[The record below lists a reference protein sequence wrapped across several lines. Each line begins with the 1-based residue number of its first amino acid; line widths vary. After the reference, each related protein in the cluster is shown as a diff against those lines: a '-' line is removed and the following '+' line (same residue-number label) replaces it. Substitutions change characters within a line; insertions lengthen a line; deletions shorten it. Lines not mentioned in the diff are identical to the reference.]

1 MGRFDGKVVWMT
13 GAGSGIGRAGAL
25 MFAEGGATVALLG
38 RRKDKLEETAA
49 EIAAA
54 RRPGRR
60 WPQVDVGDRA
70 EVDRVA
76 RRLLAE
82 LGRVDILVNN
92 AGLNVLGN
100 ARRMEN
106 LTPEDWDH
114 VIRVN
119 LTGQYNMFHAV
130 FEPMRAQKEGLI
142 INVIST
148 AAKNPSGVAGMA
160 YQSAKFGMMG
170 FGVSLNKEAWK
181 FGIRTCNI
189 FPDETN
195 TEIMLKRP
203 VRYSEEELARIL
215 QPEDL
220 AQAMSFV
227 ASLHPRASVHDLT
240 ALPDLPQG
248 LQPGRDRP
256 AVLAG
261 APAVLRIGID
271 VGGTF
276 TDVVGLRDGRE
287 LFIAK
292 VPTTPGRLANGIL
305 RGVERLLRLSGL
317 AAADVVRFTHSTTV
331 ATNAIL
337 EQRGARV
344 ALLATEGFSDILEI
358 GRQKRNQMYDLFAD
372 GQTPTF
378 LAPRRLRVGIRER
391 IDADGSVLVPL
402 DEVAAGRSGGRR
414 WFDGSGSRQWPSA
427 TSSPS

>member
-1 MGRFDGKVVWMT
+1 MSRFDGKVVWMT

-25 MFAEGGATVALLG
+25 MFAEGGAAVALLG
-38 RRKDKLEETAA
+38 RRKNKLEETAA
-49 EIAAA
+49 EIAA
-54 RRPGRR
+54 RGGRSAVA
-60 WPQVDVGDRA
+60 QVDVGDRA

-76 RRLLAE
+76 KRLLAE

-92 AGLNVLGN
+92 AGLNVLGT

-240 ALPDLPQG
+240 L
-248 LQPGRDRP
+248 
-256 AVLAG
+256 
-261 APAVLRIGID
+261 
-271 VGGTF
+271 
-276 TDVVGLRDGRE
+276 
-287 LFIAK
+287 
-292 VPTTPGRLANGIL
+292 
-305 RGVERLLRLSGL
+305 
-317 AAADVVRFTHSTTV
+317 
-331 ATNAIL
+331 
-337 EQRGARV
+337 
-344 ALLATEGFSDILEI
+344 
-358 GRQKRNQMYDLFAD
+358 Y
-372 GQTPTF
+372 PTF
-378 LAPRRLRVGIRER
+378 PKVYSPAETGL
-391 IDADGSVLVPL
+391 
-402 DEVAAGRSGGRR
+402 
-414 WFDGSGSRQWPSA
+414 PS
-427 TSSPS
+427 

>member
-38 RRKDKLEETAA
+38 RRKEKLEETAA
-49 EIAAA
+49 QIAAH
-54 RRPGRR
+54 RGRSSVA
-60 WPQVDVGDRA
+60 PVDVGDRA
-70 EVDRVA
+70 AVDRVA
-76 RRLLAE
+76 KRLLAE

-114 VIRVN
+114 VIQVN

-130 FEPMRAQKEGLI
+130 FAPMRAQKEGLI

-203 VRYSEEELARIL
+203 VRYSDEELARIL

-240 ALPDLPQG
+240 L
-248 LQPGRDRP
+248 
-256 AVLAG
+256 
-261 APAVLRIGID
+261 
-271 VGGTF
+271 
-276 TDVVGLRDGRE
+276 
-287 LFIAK
+287 
-292 VPTTPGRLANGIL
+292 
-305 RGVERLLRLSGL
+305 
-317 AAADVVRFTHSTTV
+317 
-331 ATNAIL
+331 
-337 EQRGARV
+337 
-344 ALLATEGFSDILEI
+344 
-358 GRQKRNQMYDLFAD
+358 Y
-372 GQTPTF
+372 PTF
-378 LAPRRLRVGIRER
+378 PKVY
-391 IDADGSVLVPL
+391 S
-402 DEVAAGRSGGRR
+402 AAETGL
-414 WFDGSGSRQWPSA
+414 PS
-427 TSSPS
+427 